1 MFFPTESLPAARGPM
16 SAALL
21 DTLTGR
27 GDAAAVAAANLSS
40 LGDCGPSDVFADD
53 DLQLALYLA
62 YELHYGGL
70 PGVADRW
77 EWDADLLRA
86 RGVLEGV
93 LERAL
98 RAGHHPSRCTPA
110 AVPQTLFAMAAADSG
125 SPSLPEYVAR
135 QASVEQVAEV
145 LVLRSPYQLK
155 EGDPQTFAIPRLR
168 GRSKAALVE
177 IQSDEYGGGRVTRM
191 HAALF
196 AQSMRALAL
205 DDTPNAYLNLVPAV
219 VLASH
224 NALSLFS
231 LHRRLRGALCGHL
244 AAFEMTS
251 SLPAKRWV
259 SGLQRLGLGPEAFE
273 FFDEHVEADAVHEQI
288 AAHDL
293 CGVLVREE
301 PHLVDDVLFGAATS
315 LGMDVRVADHVLGAW
330 GQGRSALRAALPTM
344 TRLATAG

>member
-1 MFFPTESLPAARGPM
+1 MSGLTTYLPTARGPISTRM
-16 SAALL
+16 IEIWSEG
-21 DTLTGR
+21 GR
-27 GDAAAVAAANLSS
+27 AHNLVDVCAQIDNNRTPSS
-40 LGDCGPSDVFADD
+40 VLGDE

-62 YELHYGGL
+62 YELHFGGL
-70 PGVADRW
+70 PGVDDRW

-86 RGVLEGV
+86 RAMLEAV
-93 LERAL
+93 FEQAL
-98 RAGHHPSRCTPA
+98 RAGPDLPQCAPA
-110 AVPQTLFAMAAADSG
+110 SVPQALFAMAAADSDR
-125 SPSLPEYVAR
+125 PSLAAYIAR
-135 QASVEQVAEV
+135 RASVEQVAEV

-155 EGDPQTFAIPRLR
+155 EGDPQTFAIPRLS
-168 GRSKAALVE
+168 GRAKAALVE
-177 IQSDEYGGGRVTRM
+177 IQTDEYGGGRPLRM

-196 AQSMRALAL
+196 AQSMRALGL
-205 DDTPNAYLNLVPAV
+205 DDTPNAYLDQVPAV

-259 SGLQRLGLGPEAFE
+259 SGMQRLGLGRSAFE

-293 CGVLVREE
+293 CGALVAEQ
-301 PHLVDDVLFGAATS
+301 PDLVGDVMFGAATC
-315 LGMDVRVADHVLGAW
+315 LDLDAAVAEHVLAAW
-330 GQGRSALRAALPTM
+330 KQGETALRAPAPIPALT
-344 TRLATAG
+344 LN